1 MKGFEDAVTKPVEA
15 AVGAGDPQGNAK
27 TFQLD
32 ATVVS
37 GFIGCAQFSTT
48 EDDKTLFDAR
58 VVGFLQTGGAAHV
71 ILLTQP
77 AAVVVPFEV
86 NTNVKHPLAA
96 EEVNEGGK
104 VVPDKFARSG
114 AVVSLPSY
122 IFKKSVL
129 ACVLN
134 EVKVTVTTSPA
145 FTGHIVVV

>member
-1 MKGFEDAVTKPVEA
+1 MITLEA
-15 AVGAGDPQGNAK
+15 SA
-27 TFQLD
+27 
-32 ATVVS
+32 
-37 GFIGCAQFSTT
+37 
-48 EDDKTLFDAR
+48 
-58 VVGFLQTGGAAHV
+58 VGFLHDGGGAQV
-71 ILLTQP
+71 TLLAQP